1 MKKTVLFEGLVT
13 VGLSDIHDGSMR
25 FFGEGD
31 EKEIIERQKK
41 LGELIGLDGER
52 VTRVRTVYEGRD
64 NYTQY
69 DEITENNLNDY
80 SINNAEGVIPITD
93 GLVTKCQDVGM
104 LLPIADCLGMVV
116 FDEELKIVG
125 LLHAGRQNIEQDGP
139 RKFIEM
145 FVKNY
150 GCEAERLK
158 VFFSPCAQDYCITAL
173 NDEKLPEAARRQIME
188 MGILEKNILD
198 DKIDTVTNEDY
209 PSRSAGDMVNRFAIV
224 VKQ

>member
-1 MKKTVLFEGLVT
+1 MKKLVLFDDKVT
-13 VGLSDIHDGSMR
+13 VGISDIHDGTMR

-41 LGELIGLDGER
+41 LGELITLDGKR
-52 VTRVRTVYEGRD
+52 VARLKTVYEGRD
-64 NYTQY
+64 DYTRY
-69 DEITENNLNDY
+69 DEITEDNVLEY
-80 SINNAEGVIPITD
+80 SIDNSESAIPVTD
-93 GLVTKCQDVGM
+93 GLITKCGGVGL

-116 FDEELKIVG
+116 FDEKQRILG

-145 FVKNY
+145 LVNEY
-150 GCEAERLK
+150 GCGARELK
-158 VFFSPCAQDYCITAL
+158 VFFSPCAQNYCITKL
-173 NDEKLPEAARRQIME
+173 EGEKIPDAARRQIFE
-188 MGILEKNILD
+188 VGVLAENIID
-198 DKIDTVTNEDY
+198 DKIDTVTSEDY